1 MLKCLASCLKFAFWW
16 SKSTMTNDKPFFH
29 PIALSD
35 LWDVLGMVGGN
46 SLSKKIARWPWKY
59 QMAGWFSKGRPWW
72 KHTPSPCQRRQGNK
86 TALFDIS
93 EEQLTA
99 RDLLITFSQ
108 GRVCVTAAFYLSGNT
123 FKKKTK
129 PDVDYTEHPLPGL
142 DCHSHGQ
149 RPKSFSLCPLK
160 KKKRSREKSHLWH
173 TLEHQKLSQLLQ

>member
-29 PIALSD
+29 PIALPD

-86 TALFDIS
+86 IASVDIS

-129 PDVDYTEHPLPGL
+129 PDVEYTEHPLPGL
-142 DCHSHGQ
+142 VCTVMVNVL
-149 RPKSFSLCPLK
+149 SLSPFVL
-160 KKKRSREKSHLWH
+160 
-173 TLEHQKLSQLLQ
+173 